1 MHEYVAAGPSL
12 GLEEEMPDL
21 TLRCGV
27 FSVAIED
34 TLAGIVM
41 ARVDDMMTGVL
52 DIGGRVQDHAQDV
65 VNAAQKIVL
74 DPHAATSVPD
84 PVQTRES
91 VAVVTAPALMIATS
105 DAPNRVLDLVQHVAQ
120 PTLLHHPSSRSY

>member
-1 MHEYVAAGPSL
+1 MCKMATEYMSLILASIVVRKNLNANSVNSVISAKFGWLRIRHVLLLSSSSIAVTLKRQSKRWTTGLFAMHEYVAAGPSL

-52 DIGGRVQDHAQDV
+52 DIGG
-65 VNAAQKIVL
+65 KCL
-74 DPHAATSVPD
+74 W
-84 PVQTRES
+84 
-91 VAVVTAPALMIATS
+91 L
-105 DAPNRVLDLVQHVAQ
+105 
-120 PTLLHHPSSRSY
+120 

>member
-12 GLEEEMPDL
+12 ELEEEMPDL

-52 DIGGRVQDHAQDV
+52 DIGGRVQDHVQDAV
-65 VNAAQKIVL
+65 TVAQKIVL
-74 DPHAATSVPD
+74 DPHAATSVPG

-91 VAVVTAPALMIATS
+91 VAVVTAPALMTATS
-105 DAPNRVLDLVQHVAQ
+105 VAPNPVLGLVQHVAQ